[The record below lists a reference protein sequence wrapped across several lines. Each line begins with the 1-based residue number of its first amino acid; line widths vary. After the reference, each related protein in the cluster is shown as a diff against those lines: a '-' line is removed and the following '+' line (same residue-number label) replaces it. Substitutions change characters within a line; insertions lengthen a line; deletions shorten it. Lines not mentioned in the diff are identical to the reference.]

1 MMVAQDQASICGGG
15 RKRWDSEYV
24 LNVEPTGD
32 GGGLYVH
39 CEAKHEVK
47 EVV

>member
-1 MMVAQDQASICGGG
+1 MMVAQIKQVDVEVVGNGGILNM
-15 RKRWDSEYV
+15 

-47 EVV
+47 ELV